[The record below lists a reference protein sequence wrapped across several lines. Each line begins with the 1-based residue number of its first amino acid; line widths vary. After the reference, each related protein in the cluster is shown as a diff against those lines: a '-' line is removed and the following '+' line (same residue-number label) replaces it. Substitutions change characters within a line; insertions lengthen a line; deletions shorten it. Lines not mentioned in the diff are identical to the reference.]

1 VGSERNPKIIDMNKV
16 LFLLL
21 LTVLISKGS
30 FAQKGKFEIRGKLSG
45 FADSTIIY
53 LDNLTTSSPVHIDST
68 LVINNQFYFS
78 GSIKE
83 VMRVMLR
90 TIDFT
95 DYKYFWLENTAIEFN
110 AEKGKFRGA
119 IITGSETQNEQS
131 RLDSAIKTNG
141 KEKEQ
146 SISFIRNHPN
156 SIISADI
163 LSTYASTWGKDTS
176 AILYRNL
183 SEEIKTTYYGKNIEE
198 FIALNKNIKVGDRY
212 VDFTEPNIEGK
223 NISLSDFQ
231 GKVVLLEFWGS
242 WCGPC
247 RQGNPELVKIYNEFK
262 NTGFDILG
270 VAADEKREAWIEAI
284 QKDSLTWQNV
294 TDLRGDKNRAA
305 LIYGVSYY
313 PANFLVDRN
322 GIIIATDLRGDDLRN
337 KLRELLK

>member
-1 VGSERNPKIIDMNKV
+1 MNKI

-21 LTVLISKGS
+21 LIVVIPAGS
-30 FAQKGKFEIRGKLSG
+30 FAQIQRGKFEIKGKLSG

-53 LDNLTTSSPVHIDST
+53 LDNLTTSSPFHIDST
-68 LVINNQFYFS
+68 LVINNQFHFS

-83 VMRVMLR
+83 EAMKVILR
-90 TIDFT
+90 TIGFS
-95 DYKYFWLENTAIEFN
+95 DYKYFWLENAVIEFK

-119 IITGSETQNEQS
+119 IINGSKTQNEQNL
-131 RLDSAIKTNG
+131 LDSNIKTTG

-163 LSTYASTWGKDTS
+163 LNVYASTWGKDTS

-183 SEEIKTTYYGKNIEE
+183 SKEIKTTNYGKNIEE
-198 FIALNKNIKVGDRY
+198 FIALNKNIKVGNRY
-212 VDFTEPNIEGK
+212 VDFTQPNIEGK
-223 NISLSDFQ
+223 SVSLSDFY

-270 VAADEKREAWIEAI
+270 VAADYKKEAWIEAI

-322 GIIIATDLRGDDLRN
+322 GIIIAKDLRGDALRN

>member
-1 VGSERNPKIIDMNKV
+1 MNKI

-21 LTVLISKGS
+21 LAVLISTSS
-30 FAQKGKFEIRGKLSG
+30 FAQKGKFEIKGKLSG

-53 LDNLTTSSPVHIDST
+53 LDNLTTPSPVHIDST
-68 LVINNQFYFS
+68 LVINNQFQFN

-90 TIDFT
+90 TINFS
-95 DYKYFWLENTAIEFN
+95 DYKYFWLENTAIEFK

-119 IITGSETQNEQS
+119 IITGSETQNEQT

-146 SISFIRNHPN
+146 SISFIRNHPG
-156 SIISADI
+156 SIISGDI
-163 LSTYASTWGKDTS
+163 LSTYASTWGKDTA

-183 SEEIKTTYYGKNIEE
+183 SEKMKATYYGRNIRE
-198 FIALNKNIKVGDRY
+198 FIALNKNIKIGDRY
-212 VDFTEPNIEGK
+212 VDFTEPNVEGK
-223 NISLSDFQ
+223 KISLSDFQ

-270 VAADEKREAWIEAI
+270 VAADDKKEDWIEAI

-322 GIIIATDLRGDDLRN
+322 GIIIAKDLRGDALRN